1 MINLRNIWVIP
12 ATLIFALALT
22 LLPLP
27 TWAQPFRPDWVTL
40 VVIYWAMAIPRMF
53 GMSAAWV
60 IGILLDVGQ
69 GALLGQHA
77 LGMVMITYIV
87 AMQYQRIRVAPLGQ
101 QALIVTGLIIMKQ
114 AEVLWANGLA
124 NRLPDNAYY
133 YFGSSLLTLIL
144 WPWIFII
151 LRDIRRR
158 FHIA

>member
-1 MINLRNIWVIP
+1 MINLRNIWIIP

-27 TWAQPFRPDWVTL
+27 AWAQPFRPDWVTL
-40 VVIYWAMAIPRMF
+40 VVIYWAMAIPRVF
-53 GMSAAWV
+53 GMTAAW
-60 IGILLDVGQ
+60 ITGLLLDVSQ

-77 LGMVMITYIV
+77 LGIVIITYIITI
-87 AMQYQRIRVAPLGQ
+87 QYQRIRVAPLGQ
-101 QALIVTGLIIMKQ
+101 RALVVTGLLMLKQ
-114 AEVLWANGLA
+114 VEVLWANGLA
-124 NRLPDNAYY
+124 NKLPDNPYY
-133 YFGSSLLTLIL
+133 YFGSPLLALVL